1 LSDERVSREE
11 RIHSASDNERLSK
24 ERGPRREASFA
35 FCPRDGTRLV
45 PTRIDGRDRPTCP
58 LCGFADFMHV
68 QIGAN
73 TIVEKDG
80 QVLLVRLNYGPRDG
94 HWALPGGLVE
104 ADETVEQAAIRET
117 AEETGFEVGLDGL
130 LAMWMRQGFPILV
143 VIYRAHIVSGELRV
157 APDEASEARF
167 FPRGELP
174 PLEELAWPSTAHG
187 LDAWRAYEPP
197 RP

>member
-1 LSDERVSREE
+1 MLHRE
-11 RIHSASDNERLSK
+11 SA
-24 ERGPRREASFA
+24 FA

-58 LCGFADFMHV
+58 VCGFADFMHV

-73 TIVEKDG
+73 TIVERDG
-80 QVLLVRLNYGPRDG
+80 GVLLVRLNYGPRDG
-94 HWALPGGLVE
+94 RWALPGGLVE
-104 ADETVEQAAIRET
+104 ADETPVEAAVRET
-117 AEETGFEVGLDGL
+117 QEETGFRVDLDGL
-130 LAMWMRQGFPILV
+130 LATWMRPGFPILV
-143 VIYRAHIVSGELRV
+143 VIYRAHIVSGALAV

-167 FPRGELP
+167 FPREQVP

>member
-1 LSDERVSREE
+1 
-11 RIHSASDNERLSK
+11 
-24 ERGPRREASFA
+24 
-35 FCPRDGTRLV
+35 
-45 PTRIDGRDRPTCP
+45 
-58 LCGFADFMHV
+58 MHV

-73 TIVEKDG
+73 TIVERDG

-117 AEETGFEVGLDGL
+117 AEETGFTVGVDGL
-130 LAMWMRQGFPILV
+130 LAMWMRSGFPILV

-167 FPRGELP
+167 FPREELP
-174 PLEELAWPSTAHG
+174 PLEELAWPSTGHG

>member
-1 LSDERVSREE
+1 
-11 RIHSASDNERLSK
+11 
-24 ERGPRREASFA
+24 
-35 FCPRDGTRLV
+35 
-45 PTRIDGRDRPTCP
+45 
-58 LCGFADFMHV
+58 MHV

-73 TIVEKDG
+73 TVVEKDG
-80 QVLLVRLNYGPRDG
+80 RVLLVRLNYGPRDG

-117 AEETGFEVGLDGL
+117 AEESGFTVGLDGL
-130 LAMWMRQGFPILV
+130 LAMWMRSGFPILV
-143 VIYRAHIVSGELRV
+143 VIYRAHIVAGELRV

-167 FPRGELP
+167 FPREELP